1 MVRYTLLSVRAAGMF
16 VVREKI
22 IKGMVTVSMEQNI
35 SFMKEYLKYALEF
48 EKYVYIWTNSMNKA
62 NKQMQEIYS
71 RRSKLESIRN
81 SAHNSLA
88 ALDTR
93 YSSQQNYNSKEAT
106 RYKRNANI
114 TLVILLID
122 IMLCLAGGVALACYG
137 FYMKSTQEDYMGIPA
152 ILILSVIAAIA
163 TFVFTF
169 IGPICIGIYSSN
181 KSKYKK
187 YTEQANPHNIEGS
200 KRRQELILREREIQA
215 NNDWA
220 VSVEEESSLCEKQ
233 EEISTALQEAKKNL
247 LDIYSKNILPAKY
260 RSLNAVATLYEYL
273 ETGRCNTIEGHGG
286 IYDTYETDLQRG
298 IIIETL
304 TDIRDSM
311 YRIEANQQLLYRELQ
326 QANRTLS
333 SINSSL
339 TEIEKTN
346 TEIAKNTA
354 ISAVANQQT
363 AASAR
368 WMAWN
373 AWSNGY

>member
-1 MVRYTLLSVRAAGMF
+1 MSFSLTLMELKTMSID
-16 VVREKI
+16 KNN
-22 IKGMVTVSMEQNI
+22 VSYL
-35 SFMKEYLKYALEF
+35 KEYLKYAFEF

-62 NKQMQEIYS
+62 NKQMQDIYS

-81 SAHNSLA
+81 SAHDSLA
-88 ALDTR
+88 SLDAR
-93 YSSQQNYNSKEAT
+93 YTSQQSYNNKEAA
-106 RYKRNANI
+106 RYKKNTNI
-114 TLVILLID
+114 TLAILLID
-122 IMLCLAGGVALACYG
+122 IMLCLAGGIVLACYG

-152 ILILSVIAAIA
+152 IFALSIIAAIA
-163 TFVFTF
+163 AFIFTF

-187 YTEQANPHNIEGS
+187 FTEQADYKSAEGS
-200 KRRQELILREREIQA
+200 RRRQEIILKERESQA
-215 NNDWA
+215 DNDWA
-220 VSVEEESSLCEKQ
+220 VSVVEESVLSEKQ

-298 IIIETL
+298 MIIETL
-304 TDIRDSM
+304 TDIRNSM

-346 TEIAKNTA
+346 AEIAKNTA

-373 AWSNGY
+373 AWANGY

>member
-1 MVRYTLLSVRAAGMF
+1 MELKTMSID
-16 VVREKI
+16 KNN
-22 IKGMVTVSMEQNI
+22 VSYI
-35 SFMKEYLKYALEF
+35 KEYLKYALEF

-62 NKQMQEIYS
+62 NKQMNEIYS
-71 RRSKLESIRN
+71 RRSKLDSIRN
-81 SAHNSLA
+81 SAHSSLA
-88 ALDTR
+88 SLDAR
-93 YSSQQNYNSKEAT
+93 FSSQQNYNSKEAV
-106 RYKRNANI
+106 RYKKKARSALI
-114 TLVILLID
+114 VLIID
-122 IMLCLAGGVALACYG
+122 IILCLAGGIALACYG

-152 ILILSVIAAIA
+152 ILILSMIAVIAAFI
-163 TFVFTF
+163 FTF

-187 YTEQANPHNIEGS
+187 HTEQANSKSVEGS
-200 KRRQELILREREIQA
+200 RHRQEIILKERESQA
-215 NNDWA
+215 DNDLA
-220 VSVEEESSLCEKQ
+220 VSMVEESVLSEKQ

-298 IIIETL
+298 MIIETL

-339 TEIEKTN
+339 VEIEKTN
-346 TEIAKNTA
+346 AEIAKNTS

-373 AWSNGY
+373 AWANGY